1 MCTACHRHL
10 TAGAH
15 LLEADTGQG
24 GSELASERA
33 RRWLAGP
40 AGAFVGSK
48 EVLTWPKR
56 VCHRAENRVKG
67 IKDLKYHLT
76 VISSFVIFLCLF
88 ICLIIQ

>member
-1 MCTACHRHL
+1 MCTAWCRHL

-15 LLEADTGQG
+15 LLEADMGQG

-48 EVLTWPKR
+48 GVLMWPK
-56 VCHRAENRVKG
+56 
-67 IKDLKYHLT
+67 
-76 VISSFVIFLCLF
+76 
-88 ICLIIQ
+88 

>member
-1 MCTACHRHL
+1 MEWAAVTGGLGHVCTACCRHL

-15 LLEADTGQG
+15 LLEADMGQG

-48 EVLTWPKR
+48 GVLMWPK
-56 VCHRAENRVKG
+56 
-67 IKDLKYHLT
+67 
-76 VISSFVIFLCLF
+76 
-88 ICLIIQ
+88 